1 MKTIVE
7 KKKQPIIRW
16 EFKKHKKILSC
27 SRISLNSLN
36 KKTKD
41 MTEMVSKISNT
52 LNHKKQPVNT
62 QGCNVPDG
70 AQTGSRKR
78 L

>member
-1 MKTIVE
+1 
-7 KKKQPIIRW
+7 
-16 EFKKHKKILSC
+16 
-27 SRISLNSLN
+27 
-36 KKTKD
+36 
-41 MTEMVSKISNT
+41 MTEMVLKISNT

-70 AQTGSRKR
+70 AQTRSRKR